1 MCLLKIPNE
10 ISNINSFATGE
21 MFRDVS
27 NKRYKGNSISRQ
39 QQNYWKKYTSDSG
52 CRQYPFLNKML
63 HFFGVDVC
71 PPRSIRCTKFNSLAT
86 RTKMFTMG
94 PKTQRNLF
102 FSSKTIEKS
111 ILATPPVSLLYKK
124 TCRWIA
130 D

>member
-52 CRQYPFLNKML
+52 CRQYPFLNKMFTFLRGGCVSTKIYTL
-63 HFFGVDVC
+63 HE
-71 PPRSIRCTKFNSLAT
+71 I
-86 RTKMFTMG
+86 
-94 PKTQRNLF
+94 Q
-102 FSSKTIEKS
+102 
-111 ILATPPVSLLYKK
+111 
-124 TCRWIA
+124 
-130 D
+130 